1 MGRTQN
7 YVSLAGLDHSLS
19 EKKNQQRG
27 ERGRVLRLGVR
38 KEPLCC
44 DAIELCVEVTQS
56 EHFTQSL
63 EFRLIN
69 KHFFEEFLPYHF
81 VLVNSDSA
89 SLH

>member
-7 YVSLAGLDHSLS
+7 YVSLAGPDHSLS
-19 EKKNQQRG
+19 GQKNQRRG
-27 ERGRVLRLGVR
+27 ERGRVLMLGVR

-44 DAIELCVEVTQS
+44 DAIELCVVLTQS
-56 EHFTQSL
+56 EHFIQSL
-63 EFRLIN
+63 AFRLIN

>member
-7 YVSLAGLDHSLS
+7 YVSLAGPDHSLS
-19 EKKNQQRG
+19 GKKNQQRG

-44 DAIELCVEVTQS
+44 DAIELCMVLTHS

-69 KHFFEEFLPYHF
+69 KNLYEEFLPYHF
-81 VLVNSDSA
+81 VLINSDSA